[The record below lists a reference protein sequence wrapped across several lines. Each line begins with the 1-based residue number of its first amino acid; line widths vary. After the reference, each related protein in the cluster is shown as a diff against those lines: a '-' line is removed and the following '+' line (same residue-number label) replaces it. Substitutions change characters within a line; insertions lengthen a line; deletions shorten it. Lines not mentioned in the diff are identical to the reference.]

1 MCLTKKHINTEDLIG
16 SSEKFIKLTGNK
28 YTKNEVYLDQ
38 IIENNL
44 LSYSLANSESSS
56 KILVEVMVEKAD
68 EYNLYVLLDSVP
80 VSGSPL
86 RLEVDQSEKEAELQ
100 KKMLDER

>member
-1 MCLTKKHINTEDLIG
+1 M
-16 SSEKFIKLTGNK
+16 
-28 YTKNEVYLDQ
+28 
-38 IIENNL
+38 
-44 LSYSLANSESSS
+44 SYSLANSESSS

-86 RLEVDQSEKEAELQ
+86 RLEVDQSEKEAEL
-100 KKMLDER
+100 